1 MKLLAGLPILGI
13 LIAGAGCA
21 DIAAPTRSQAYEWR
35 LIQTVGPGST
45 DTLSFHWPASRLPV
59 KIWAEDSLNLPAYV
73 AAGIDKW
80 KAAFLYGEYDAVT
93 VADSTLADVVVRIG
107 AAGKIGIA
115 SLHLG
120 GVAPE
125 CEGAT
130 DFELPAGSREL
141 QVPVRVFINPRFDPS
156 SPGVDQCLALTTL
169 HELGHSIGIFTHS
182 SNPADVMYFD
192 PLVSSLSSSDRA
204 TAELAYHTPANLTVA
219 AR

>member
-1 MKLLAGLPILGI
+1 MKLTTALPILGI

-21 DIAAPTRSQAYEWR
+21 DIASPTRSQIYEWR
-35 LIQTVGPGST
+35 LIESTGPGTT
-45 DTLSFHWPASRLPV
+45 DTLSFHWPGSRLPV

-73 AAGIDKW
+73 AAGIDQW

-93 VADSTLADVVVRIG
+93 VADSNLADVIVHIG
-107 AAGKIGIA
+107 PPSKIGIE
-115 SLHLG
+115 SVHLG
-120 GVAPE
+120 SVAPE

-141 QVPVRVFINPRFDPS
+141 QVPVRISINPRFDPS

-182 SNPADVMYFD
+182 PNTSDIMYFD
-192 PLVSSLSSSDRA
+192 PMVSSLSSSDRA
-204 TAELAYHTPANLTVA
+204 TAEVAYHTTANLTMA